1 MESGNGNHEK
11 LAILVGGGPAPG
23 INGVI
28 AAAAIEAI
36 NCGLQVIG
44 LNDGFKWLVA
54 GDASHATELRIR
66 DVSRIHI
73 TGGSILGTSRTN
85 PASSDEKLDR
95 AVETLTTLGVRYLVC
110 IGGDD
115 TTYGATRIAERSKGR
130 IGVAT
135 VPKTIDN
142 DLPLPEN
149 APTFGFETAR
159 AAGSAIIE
167 SLMEDA
173 RTTGR
178 WYIAVTMGRK
188 SGSLAL
194 GMCKS
199 AGATLAVIP
208 EEFTGEYIDL
218 DVVVDTIVGAIIKR
232 AAYGRSDGVA
242 LVAEGIAERL
252 NPETL
257 KNLSN
262 STLDAYGHLHLAD
275 IPLGWILRDR
285 IRESLDK
292 LKISTTVVAKDI
304 GYELRCAKPVPFDVE
319 YTRTLGYGAVRYLLN
334 GGSGA
339 LIAITGGRVT
349 PVMLADLVDPNTGR
363 IKVRMVDVA
372 TESFEVARSYMI
384 RLEPSDF
391 KEPELSKLAAK
402 TNLSPQAF
410 TERFLPAVRATTGLS
425 RSTIYL
431 RIAQRTFPKP
441 VSLGG
446 RAVGWIEAEVQEWL
460 RQRIDARR
468 ATSG

>member
-1 MESGNGNHEK
+1 MGSGSASSQEK

-28 AAAAIEAI
+28 ASAAIEAI
-36 NCGLQVIG
+36 NCGLQVLG
-44 LNDGFKWLVA
+44 LNDGFKWLVE
-54 GDASHATELRIR
+54 GDTSHVTELHIR
-66 DVSRIHI
+66 DVSRIHF
-73 TGGSILGTSRTN
+73 TGGSILRTSRTN
-85 PASSDEKLDR
+85 PARTEEGLER
-95 AVETLTTLGVRYLVC
+95 AVDTLTRLGVRYLVC

-115 TTYGATRIAERSKGR
+115 TTYGAKKIAERSKGK
-130 IGVAT
+130 ISVAS

-159 AAGSAIIE
+159 AVGTAIIE

-178 WYIAVTMGRK
+178 WYIAITMGRK

-208 EEFTGEYIDL
+208 EEFIGEHVDL
-218 DVVVDTIVGAIIKR
+218 DVVVDTIVGSIIKR
-232 AAYGRSDGVA
+232 QASGRDDGVA

-252 NPETL
+252 DPETL
-257 KNLSN
+257 KGTSN
-262 STLDAYGHLHLAD
+262 SSLDAYGHIHLAD

-285 IRESLDK
+285 IREALEK
-292 LKISTTVVAKDI
+292 LKIKATVVAKDI

-349 PVMLADLVDPNTGR
+349 PVSLSDLEDPQTGR
-363 IKVRMVDVA
+363 IRVRMVDVA
-372 TESFEVARSYMI
+372 TESFEVGRSYMI
-384 RLEPSDF
+384 RLEASDF
-391 KEPELSKLAAK
+391 QEPALSRLAAQ
-402 TNLSPQAF
+402 TNLSPQDF
-410 TERFLPAVRATTGLS
+410 EKRFLSSVRATTAS
-425 RSTIYL
+425 
-431 RIAQRTFPKP
+431 P
-441 VSLGG
+441 
-446 RAVGWIEAEVQEWL
+446 
-460 RQRIDARR
+460 
-468 ATSG
+468 